1 MKDRI
6 ELYIEH
12 PTDWEQSEYVIVDYF
27 IGWDGDN
34 LDDLGIDKWHPV
46 DLAEWITEDLVYNEL
61 FLTIK
66 QNQKKNEQ
74 FN

>member
-1 MKDRI
+1 MKDSI

-27 IGWDGDN
+27 ISWDGDK

-61 FLTIK
+61 FNQIKK
-66 QNQKKNEQ
+66 QNEQ
-74 FN
+74 SN

>member
-1 MKDRI
+1 MKDSI

-27 IGWDGDN
+27 IAWDGDK

-61 FLTIK
+61 LNQIKK
-66 QNQKKNEQ
+66 QNEQ
-74 FN
+74 PN

>member
-1 MKDRI
+1 MKDSI

-27 IGWDGDN
+27 ISWDGDK

-61 FLTIK
+61 FNQIKK
-66 QNQKKNEQ
+66 QNEQ
-74 FN
+74 PN

>member
-1 MKDRI
+1 MKDSI

-27 IGWDGDN
+27 INWDGDN

-61 FLTIK
+61 HNQIKK
-66 QNQKKNEQ
+66 QNEQ
-74 FN
+74 SN

>member
-1 MKDRI
+1 MKDSI

-34 LDDLGIDKWHPV
+34 LDDLGIHKWHPV

-61 FLTIK
+61 YNQIKK
-66 QNQKKNEQ
+66 QNEQ
-74 FN
+74 SN